1 MDGDLTWMPA
11 DLVQD
16 LYLKELKNY
25 KVPPTKANDAEGIVQ
40 KFKIPQTPKSPEE
53 SSLANDLSAYETQT
67 VEVEGSSSDG
77 TPAVEEDWFVEVG
90 RIPCCQRTHAN
101 CIQEEEDE
109 PAKH

>member
-1 MDGDLTWMPA
+1 M
-11 DLVQD
+11 VQD

-53 SSLANDLSAYETQT
+53 SSLANDLSAYETQA
-67 VEVEGSSSDG
+67 VEIEGSSSDG
-77 TPAVEEDWFVEVG
+77 TPAVEEDWFVEVC
-90 RIPCCQRTHAN
+90 RVSPWSSADAN
-101 CIQEEEDE
+101 YVQEEEDE